1 MSDETMN
8 AAQAGRYLKVTP
20 QTVANWI
27 RKGKLKATREGGVVK
42 PRFVIR
48 KADLDAMLERVQGG
62 GECTE
67 ETF

>member
-20 QTVANWI
+20 QTIANWI
-27 RKGKLKATREGGVVK
+27 RKGKLKAKRVGDGMK
-42 PRFVIR
+42 PRYAIS
-48 KADLDAMLERVQGG
+48 KADLDAMLERVKGG